1 MIKREAGRFVI
12 EGPITFASVRALLE
26 AGRREMAA
34 CDGEVRVDLSRVT
47 EADSTAVSL
56 LLHWLRDARRGAD
69 RVMLSAVLGNLVG
82 LLGQTSRGRIWL
94 TTPTK
99 TQT

>member
-12 EGPITFASVRALLE
+12 EGPNTFATVRALLE

-56 LLHWLRDARRGAD
+56 LLHWLRDARRRGTAF
-69 RVMLSAVLGNLVG
+69 AVLNPPQSVTG
-82 LLGQTSRGRIWL
+82 LARVYGVAEMLGL
-94 TTPTK
+94 PDA
-99 TQT
+99 